1 MKNIQLNRLFP
12 VLFISILVIAACS
25 SEPKTE
31 LFGFWV
37 VEDVQADVDTSQI
50 SPEVLERALDV
61 YRSINFEFREND
73 SMNLISE
80 GGVHPGTWNYKE
92 DEAAI
97 YMKMAGTSAPDLI
110 KFADYKDGKL
120 INTNETRIGKIVV
133 IYIKQ

>member
-1 MKNIQLNRLFP
+1 MLAML
-12 VLFISILVIAACS
+12 VLLLAACS
-25 SEPKTE
+25 SEPREE

-80 GGVHPGTWNYKE
+80 GGVHPGSWEFKE
-92 DEAAI
+92 DEMAI
-97 YMKMAGTSAPDLI
+97 YMKMAGTSALGPI

-120 INTNETRIGKIVV
+120 INTNDTRIGTIVV
-133 IYIKQ
+133 TYIKQ

>member
-1 MKNIQLNRLFP
+1 MEDIY
-12 VLFISILVIAACS
+12 
-25 SEPKTE
+25 
-31 LFGFWV
+31 GFWV

-80 GGVHPGTWNYKE
+80 GGVHPGVWEYKV

-97 YMKMAGTSAPDLI
+97 YMSMEGTSAPKPL

-120 INTNETRIGKIVV
+120 INTNNTRIGTIVV
-133 IYIKQ
+133 TYVKQ